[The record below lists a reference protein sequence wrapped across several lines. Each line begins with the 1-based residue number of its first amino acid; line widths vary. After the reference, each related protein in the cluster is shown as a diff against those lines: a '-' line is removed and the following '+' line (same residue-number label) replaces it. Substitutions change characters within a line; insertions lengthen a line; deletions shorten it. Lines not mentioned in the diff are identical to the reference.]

1 MPVNLWGHY
10 NFKID
15 IVIHMVILIKAAQLI
30 LSLSILVIIH
40 EFGHFIFSKAF
51 KCRVE
56 KFYLFFN
63 PWFSLFKF
71 QRGET
76 EYGVGWLPLGGYVKI
91 SGMIDESMDKEAMK
105 LPPQPWEFRSK
116 PSWQRLIIMIGGVLF
131 NLILAIIIYSAVLFV
146 WGDQYLPTKNV
157 KYGIAVSETGK
168 EMGLRNGDKIIS
180 VDGMEIEDFNK
191 IVPVIVLN
199 GAKTIE
205 VLRNDETLSVPVKS
219 EIIPKLLK
227 DKFVISLR
235 IPFVC
240 KVIGFGKDSPARD
253 AGFEIG
259 DEILS
264 VNGSGFKFYDE
275 FSDTLTMSKGKTITI
290 LLKRGGAEKSTAVK
304 IGSAGVLGIQREY
317 KIDGLF
323 EFKTITYGFFESIP
337 AGISKGYN
345 AVGNYL
351 KQFKL
356 LFAPETK
363 AYESLGGFIA
373 IGNIFPSV
381 WDWES
386 FWNLTA
392 FLSIILAV
400 MNILPIPALDGG
412 HVLFLLF
419 EMITGRKPSDKFLE
433 YAQVVGMV
441 ILFSLLLYANGNDFW
456 KWYQGKF

>member
-1 MPVNLWGHY
+1 
-10 NFKID
+10 
-15 IVIHMVILIKAAQLI
+15 MVFLIKAAQLI
-30 LSLSILVIIH
+30 FSLSILVIIH

-51 KCRVE
+51 NCRVE
-56 KFYLFFN
+56 KFYLFFD

-71 QRGET
+71 QKGET
-76 EYGVGWLPLGGYVKI
+76 EYGIGWLPLGGYVKI
-91 SGMIDESMDKEAMK
+91 SGMIDESMDKEQMK
-105 LPPQPWEFRSK
+105 LPPEPWEFRSK

-131 NLILAIIIYSAVLFV
+131 NLILAIILYSAVLFV
-146 WGDQYLPTKNV
+146 WGEQYLPTKNV
-157 KYGIAVSETGK
+157 KFGIAVSETGK
-168 EMGLRNGDKIIS
+168 EMGLRNGDKVIS
-180 VDGMEIEDFNK
+180 VDGKEVEDFGK
-191 IVPVIVLN
+191 IVSYIVLN

-205 VLRNDETLSVPVKS
+205 VLRNEENIVIPVKN

-227 DKFVISLR
+227 DRYVIGLR
-235 IPFVC
+235 IPYKC
-240 KVIGFGKDSPARD
+240 KVIGFAKDSPARD

-259 DEILS
+259 DEILAI
-264 VNGSGFKFYDE
+264 NGSDFKYYDQ
-275 FSDTLTMSKGKTITI
+275 FTDTVSSSKNKTISVLI
-290 LLKRGGAEKSTAVK
+290 KHGGANKTIPVK
-304 IGSAGVLGIQREY
+304 IGVAGLLGIQPEHNV
-317 KIDGLF
+317 DGLF
-323 EFKTITYGFFESIP
+323 EYKTISYGFFESIP

-345 AVGNYL
+345 AIGNYL

-392 FLSIILAV
+392 LLSIILAV

-419 EMITGRKPSDKFLE
+419 EIVTGRKPSDKFLE
-433 YAQVVGMV
+433 YAQIVGMV
-441 ILFSLLLYANGNDFW
+441 LLFSLLIYANGNDIW
-456 KWYQGKF
+456 KWYRG